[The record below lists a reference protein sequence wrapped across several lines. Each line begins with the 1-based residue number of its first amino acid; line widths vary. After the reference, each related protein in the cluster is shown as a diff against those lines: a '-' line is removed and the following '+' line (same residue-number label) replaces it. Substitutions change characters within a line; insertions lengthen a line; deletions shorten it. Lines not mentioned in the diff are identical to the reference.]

1 MFNKTCLLIYI
12 GNGYSVDSPNYN
24 GSYTYS
30 VDMRDNQDNHN
41 EMIIQPLKDVGYSVD
56 KMVVTNKHKFYHEF
70 VKELEAIEVDYEDF
84 SRKDEKFYLEL
95 YERKVPQLWG
105 PGNFR
110 SGGRLLK
117 LKQPL
122 PEYDLYVFVR
132 ADAEFKLSLKDL
144 KVDQNKMN
152 FLWAETDFRMFTE
165 RREEFLE
172 AYGTEWW
179 FWNTYNRV
187 AGNVLNV
194 IPKKYLNIFISY
206 YWMEHVAL
214 HGILRDLSPVITV
227 EHDVNL
233 MMGYE
238 KCYVTDVRFSEN
250 PVYTIKK
257 KDIKYI

>member
-1 MFNKTCLLIYI
+1 
-12 GNGYSVDSPNYN
+12 
-24 GSYTYS
+24 
-30 VDMRDNQDNHN
+30 
-41 EMIIQPLKDVGYSVD
+41 
-56 KMVVTNKHKFYHEF
+56 
-70 VKELEAIEVDYEDF
+70 
-84 SRKDEKFYLEL
+84 
-95 YERKVPQLWG
+95 
-105 PGNFR
+105 
-110 SGGRLLK
+110 
-117 LKQPL
+117 
-122 PEYDLYVFVR
+122 
-132 ADAEFKLSLKDL
+132 
-144 KVDQNKMN
+144 
-152 FLWAETDFRMFTE
+152 MFTE

-250 PVYTIKK
+250 PVYTFKK